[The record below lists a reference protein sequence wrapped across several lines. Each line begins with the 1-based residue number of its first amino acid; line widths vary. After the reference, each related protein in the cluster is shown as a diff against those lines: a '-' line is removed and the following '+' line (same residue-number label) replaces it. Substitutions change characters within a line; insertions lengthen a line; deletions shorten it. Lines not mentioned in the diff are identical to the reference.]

1 MMEVLKLL
9 RLKYNWVVGAVVKG
23 KVGRRGAFEVKVQ
36 DQLIHSKL
44 QTGGF
49 PDRNEVVEIIQDVV
63 AGSEPRKVIRSAKT
77 CLIL

>member
-1 MMEVLKLL
+1 MKIL
-9 RLKYNWVVGAVVKG
+9 RQYWVVDAVVKG

-49 PDRNEVVEIIQDVV
+49 PDRSEVVEIIQDVV
-63 AGSEPRKVIRSAKT
+63 AGSEPRKVVRSAQT

>member
-1 MMEVLKLL
+1 MKIL
-9 RLKYNWVVGAVVKG
+9 RHDWLVDAVVKG

-49 PDRNEVVEIIQDVV
+49 PDRSEVVEIIQDVV
-63 AGSEPRKVIRSAKT
+63 AGSEPRKVVRSART

>member
-1 MMEVLKLL
+1 MILKISRHYWLL
-9 RLKYNWVVGAVVKG
+9 DAVVKG

-63 AGSEPRKVIRSAKT
+63 AGSEPRKVVRSAKA
-77 CLIL
+77 CIIL